1 MTEAGLKAIIQ
12 AAGGRC
18 WALDYA
24 GALLEKVTS
33 LEAAGGRARLVLE
46 AFHQIVPQA
55 KSC

>member
-33 LEAAGGRARLVLE
+33 LEAAGGQARLVLE